1 MAEVFR
7 STRFATCIPQEL
19 GGVGNP
25 SQMTAAGVVCAME
38 AALDSLE
45 LGSLDG
51 KKVAM
56 QGAGNVGT
64 AMIPLLLE
72 RGVAQITASEICA
85 EQRSALLSTFEG
97 QPVEVR
103 LVRPGD
109 CAILAE
115 PCDILAP
122 NALGGVLGPKT
133 IPALRTR
140 IVCGSANN
148 QLADERRDDRALWER
163 GITYVP
169 DFVANRMGIVY
180 CANEQYGYV
189 GDDPMIRRHLDRS
202 WPHGIYGTVSR
213 LLESAHASGITPG
226 TAANRLADELAEQPH
241 PIWGYRAA
249 DIVESLAADHWEA
262 GA

>member
-51 KKVAM
+51 KKVVM
-56 QGAGNVGT
+56 QGAGNVGA

-85 EQRSALLSTFEG
+85 EQRSALRSAFEG

-103 LVRPGD
+103 LIRPGD
-109 CAILAE
+109 RAILAE

-189 GDDPMIRRHLDRS
+189 GDDPMIRRHLDPS
-202 WPHGIYGTVSR
+202 WPHGIYRTVSR
-213 LLESAHASGITPG
+213 LLEAARASGITPG
-226 TAANRLADELAEQPH
+226 TAANQLADELAEQPH
-241 PIWGYRAA
+241 PIWGDRAA
-249 DIVESLAADHWEA
+249 EIVESLVADHWEA
-262 GA
+262 G